1 MFKLLLLLKCKR
13 GFFSFLVS
21 VFMISVVDLLS
32 AGSSSAEE
40 RLCEELERL
49 HGSPWGGGGRVREGF
64 GGEGGL
70 DRMRTG
76 LAMSQLGGKCCQ
88 SWTAGWDE
96 KLPPELSLTRAGAFP
111 R

>member
-1 MFKLLLLLKCKR
+1 MFKLPLLLKCKR

-32 AGSSSAEE
+32 AGSSSAWRGSTGLPGVVEVGCG
-40 RLCEELERL
+40 RDLE
-49 HGSPWGGGGRVREGF
+49 
-64 GGEGGL
+64 EGGL

-76 LAMSQLGGKCCQ
+76 LTMSQLGGKCCQ
-88 SWTAGWDE
+88 SWMAGWDE

>member
-1 MFKLLLLLKCKR
+1 MFKLPLLLKCKR

-64 GGEGGL
+64 GGVGGVGSDENRPHHVSAGRKMLSEL
-70 DRMRTG
+70 D
-76 LAMSQLGGKCCQ
+76 
-88 SWTAGWDE
+88 GWV
-96 KLPPELSLTRAGAFP
+96 G
-111 R
+111 